1 MTDRAMRQQPRSI
14 QAHRVRDPASAGAV
28 DPNIRSPRREPLG
41 VRRIVASLL
50 SALVPGFGQALNGRR
65 RLAAGFLLPVI
76 ALAVVAGLVLL
87 STPPATV
94 LARVVTPEALGLLA
108 VGNLIVLAWRLAA
121 IGQAF
126 ADPRSGPRVTTPA
139 IVGLIAIVLFTIA
152 PHVVAKSWID
162 AAQTSFAR
170 IFQGPTRTDAA
181 QAAALT
187 SRVNVLIIGIDKT
200 QFRTETL
207 TDSMMVA
214 SLDPVGHTVSL
225 VSLPRD
231 LVNVPLGNGSNFGPK
246 LNSLMSYAERNKD
259 QFPAGGIKALESAV
273 GALLGIRID
282 YYARMDFTGFMK
294 MVDAVGGVDI
304 VVAHGF
310 SDELYDGYGLGPR
323 GFTVTAGPHHFDG
336 PHALAY
342 ARSRQAIGESDFKRA
357 ARQQEVLLA
366 LRDKVL
372 DGGALFWRVPQL
384 LSAFGDFVTTD
395 LPIDMLPSLAAVVD
409 AMGTSGVTRTVISS
423 PLVHSGRN
431 QYGSVQIPDVRR
443 IHAVAKGLFTTP
455 GVPPTPWPTPKPS
468 AGSRSASPRPGAS
481 AAASPAG

>member
-1 MTDRAMRQQPRSI
+1 MRQQPRSI
-14 QAHRVRDPASAGAV
+14 HARRVRPAVPSGAS
-28 DPNIRSPRREPLG
+28 DPNIRSPRREPIG
-41 VRRIVASLL
+41 VRRLVVSVL
-50 SALVPGFGQALNGRR
+50 SAVVPGLGQAINGRR
-65 RLAAGFLLPVI
+65 RLALGFLLP
-76 ALAVVAGLVLL
+76 AVVLLVAVGLILL

-94 LARVVTPEALGLLA
+94 LARLVEPNALALLG
-108 VGNLIVLAWRLAA
+108 VLNLGILAWRLAA

-126 ADPRSGPRVTTPA
+126 GDPRSGPRVTTPA
-139 IVGLIAIVLFTIA
+139 IFGLVVVILFTIA
-152 PHVVAKSWID
+152 PHMMAKSWVD
-162 AAQTSFAR
+162 AAQTTFAR
-170 IFQGPTRTDAA
+170 IFQGPTRSEEA

-200 QFRTETL
+200 ATRTETL

-231 LVNVPLGNGSNFGPK
+231 MVNVPLGNGAVFGPK
-246 LNSLMSYAERNKD
+246 LNSLMSYADRNKD
-259 QFPAGGIKALESAV
+259 QFPAGGIKTLEAAIGS
-273 GALLGIRID
+273 LLGIKID

-304 VVAHGF
+304 DVSHGF
-310 SDELYDGYGLGPR
+310 TDGRYDGYGLPSR
-323 GFTVTAGPHHFDG
+323 GFTVTPGRHHFNG
-336 PHALAY
+336 PEALAY
-342 ARSRQAIGESDFKRA
+342 ARSRQAVGESDFKRA

-372 DGGALFWRVPQL
+372 GEGALFWRVPEL

-395 LPIDMLPSLAAVVD
+395 VPIDLLPSVAAVVD

-423 PLVHSGRN
+423 PLVHGGRT

-443 IHAVAKGLFTTP
+443 IRAVAKGLFTTP
-455 GVPPTPWPTPKPS
+455 GVAPTPWPTPKPS
-468 AGSRSASPRPGAS
+468 AAPSSKARAS
-481 AAASPAG
+481 AAASGSG